1 MNRSLLPLSAMLI
14 AAVWAV
20 LASAHPAFAAS
31 APADP
36 IAQFD
41 RGVELLSK
49 DPFASRTPLAKAA
62 AGFEAMLSQPLS
74 QNDRARVLYNVGVA
88 RQLGGDVGP
97 AVVAFRRADLL
108 MPALSGLA
116 EHLASARATA
126 RGEPPPSPHELRK
139 HEVDFEALARE
150 WTLSIPRV
158 WLWRSALGAYVVFW
172 SLLLV
177 RPLVRSTSW
186 RPPFSLTLAVAFLGL
201 VPATILAADLER
213 DRHARSEAV
222 VMTESVTR
230 LQPDDLVGQPS
241 PAGTL
246 KPGAE
251 VRILE
256 QRTGGNGQTW
266 LRVRPLGSPEAE
278 EESAAWIPGP
288 NVERV
293 IAPPA

>member
-1 MNRSLLPLSAMLI
+1 VLIVLVLGVLTLTHSA
-14 AAVWAV
+14 
-20 LASAHPAFAAS
+20 PAAS
-31 APADP
+31 ATADP
-36 IAQFD
+36 VAQFD
-41 RGVELLSK
+41 RGVELLDK

-97 AVVAFRRADLL
+97 AVLAFRRADLL
-108 MPALSGLA
+108 MPALPGLA

-177 RPLVRSTSW
+177 RPLV
-186 RPPFSLTLAVAFLGL
+186 PFSLTLAVAFLGL

-246 KPGAE
+246 KPGTE